1 MALGIWL
8 YVLPPSM
15 AVPLVLVC
23 SVIAQTSTLPS
34 IWKTLDFRLI
44 WPFLTGGLAG
54 VPLGT
59 LLIAHADP
67 HNFKLTVG
75 VFLLVFPV
83 ALYFQRTPMAIR
95 FGGKLADGAIRRRNS
110 RRSGG
115 AVGPAADPVGQRARL
130 GQGRAARHFPDLQ
143 LDRARSRAGSSG
155 RFRAGGAASD
165 LVGADRAARNDPRR
179 GSGRARLSCAERQEF
194 SRRGARPV
202 VSLRCRPALEQPLS
216 SPCMAAMPRAQRL
229 YRPGRSR
236 YLSRQMS
243 SSSCSRD
250 SSPPLSPE
258 RLGLLLGFVGM
269 AIFGGTLPATR
280 IAVSA
285 IDPIAVTALRAA
297 VAGLC
302 SLALLI
308 VLRRPFPP
316 RRLWF
321 QLVVAMLCVC
331 IMFPL
336 LMALAVQTVDAAHGG
351 VVMGALPIATALVA
365 VLITHERPRPLF
377 WIASLAG
384 GALVIAFALRQGGGK
399 LSSGDLLLFAAV
411 AASAI
416 GYTYSGRLTS
426 EMPGWEV
433 ISWVLVFALP
443 ISLPAAALTM
453 PADLGHIALKPWL
466 GLLYLALF
474 SQWIG
479 FFAWNAGLGIGGIAR
494 VSQVQLLQPF
504 VTFALAAV
512 FNDETIT
519 LQILLFAAPV
529 VLTVA
534 ISTRPRARTSPS
546 KTASQPQRD
555 HEPPQLAAS

>member
-1 MALGIWL
+1 
-8 YVLPPSM
+8 
-15 AVPLVLVC
+15 
-23 SVIAQTSTLPS
+23 
-34 IWKTLDFRLI
+34 
-44 WPFLTGGLAG
+44 
-54 VPLGT
+54 
-59 LLIAHADP
+59 
-67 HNFKLTVG
+67 
-75 VFLLVFPV
+75 
-83 ALYFQRTPMAIR
+83 
-95 FGGKLADGAIRRRNS
+95 
-110 RRSGG
+110 
-115 AVGPAADPVGQRARL
+115 
-130 GQGRAARHFPDLQ
+130 
-143 LDRARSRAGSSG
+143 
-155 RFRAGGAASD
+155 
-165 LVGADRAARNDPRR
+165 
-179 GSGRARLSCAERQEF
+179 
-194 SRRGARPV
+194 
-202 VSLRCRPALEQPLS
+202 
-216 SPCMAAMPRAQRL
+216 
-229 YRPGRSR
+229 
-236 YLSRQMS
+236 
-243 SSSCSRD
+243 
-250 SSPPLSPE
+250 LSPQ

-285 IDPIAVTALRAA
+285 IDPVAVTALRAA
-297 VAGLC
+297 IAGLC

-308 VLRRPFPP
+308 VLRRPLPP

-321 QLVVAMLCVC
+321 QLIVAMLCVC
-331 IMFPL
+331 IMFPF

-365 VLITHERPRPLF
+365 VLITHERPKPLF

-416 GYTYSGRLTS
+416 GYTFSGRLTS

-453 PADLGHIALKPWL
+453 PADLTHIALKPWL

-504 VTFALAAV
+504 VTFALAAI

-519 LQILLFAAPV
+519 PQIVLFAAAV
-529 VLTVA
+529 VATVA
-534 ISTRPRARTSPS
+534 ISTRTRATIT
-546 KTASQPQRD
+546 TAPG
-555 HEPPQLAAS
+555 